1 MDKYSSQMIADLCNK
16 IDPEIV
22 EFWNTRK
29 EELELHDTLYDC
41 VDSVFEDF
49 FQGKT
54 GKEDLKEI
62 QKAVAKVCDQK
73 KRRLQKKAHTDNE
86 KYEISNKK
94 NPFHR
99 IYEEKE
105 FLSNAQWNQ
114 LYGGKSLSEVVME
127 KAEQVDTWKSEKAYI
142 IQCPIF
148 DTLRKS
154 GQKDAFYQD
163 LFMNIADI
171 INRDYAGNIRLFFV
185 SSPDFL
191 SEVPAFSTEG
201 KRKILTEMTE
211 QGVYEYL
218 VSNTEG
224 NYQVRYIAQN
234 EDGTLKTFDERD
246 RQILNFIV
254 SNVKENFTQS
264 KSVRFNIGDVARYL
278 YGSSRISDQH
288 VRDIEIRLKNM
299 ISLQFEYRMD
309 GIEKVYNLFQSYIAV
324 KEDLEGKKKG
334 ANVEIVFSDM
344 LFEAVEQ
351 KALIQ
356 VKTKEYNELEMPL
369 SKNMFYILQKER
381 ILLTKEQ
388 PYHMSKEYD
397 YLFFARRIAFQKG
410 QKKNISLLKT
420 SLEEFKSKG
429 IVVED
434 YKVVKDKFYITYVPL
449 SENERAD
456 WIGIEEG

>member
-1 MDKYSSQMIADLCNK
+1 M
-16 IDPEIV
+16 
-22 EFWNTRK
+22 
-29 EELELHDTLYDC
+29 
-41 VDSVFEDF
+41 
-49 FQGKT
+49 
-54 GKEDLKEI
+54 
-62 QKAVAKVCDQK
+62 
-73 KRRLQKKAHTDNE
+73 
-86 KYEISNKK
+86 
-94 NPFHR
+94 
-99 IYEEKE
+99 
-105 FLSNAQWNQ
+105 
-114 LYGGKSLSEVVME
+114 
-127 KAEQVDTWKSEKAYI
+127 
-142 IQCPIF
+142 
-148 DTLRKS
+148 
-154 GQKDAFYQD
+154 
-163 LFMNIADI
+163 
-171 INRDYAGNIRLFFV
+171 
-185 SSPDFL
+185 
-191 SEVPAFSTEG
+191 
-201 KRKILTEMTE
+201 
-211 QGVYEYL
+211 
-218 VSNTEG
+218 
-224 NYQVRYIAQN
+224 
-234 EDGTLKTFDERD
+234 KTFDERD

-309 GIEKVYNLFQSYIAV
+309 GIEKVYNLFQSYTAV

>member
-1 MDKYSSQMIADLCNK
+1 MIDDLCNK
-16 IDPEIV
+16 IDNDLV
-22 EFWNTRK
+22 EFWKNYR
-29 EELELHDTLYDC
+29 EELDLHDTLFDC
-41 VDSVFEDF
+41 VNSVFEDF

-62 QKAVAKVCDQK
+62 QKSVAKVCDQK
-73 KRRLQKKAHTDNE
+73 KRRLLKKAQTDGE
-86 KYEISNKK
+86 KYEISDKK

-105 FLSNAQWNQ
+105 FLSATQWKQ
-114 LYGGKSLSEVVME
+114 LYDGKTIEEVV
-127 KAEQVDTWKSEKAYI
+127 KARLEAVENWKSQKAYI
-142 IQCPIF
+142 VQCPIF
-148 DTLRKS
+148 EVLRKS
-154 GQKDAFYQD
+154 GRRDAFYQD

-171 INRDYAGNIRLFFV
+171 INRDYDGNIRLFFV

-191 SEVPAFSTEG
+191 SQVPVISPEG
-201 KRKILTEMTE
+201 KRKIVTEMTE

-234 EDGTLKTFDERD
+234 EDGSLKTFDERD

-254 SNVKENFTQS
+254 SNVKENFAQS
-264 KSVRFNIGDVARYL
+264 KSVRFNMGDVARYL
-278 YGSSRISDQH
+278 YGSSRISEQH

-299 ISLQFEYRMD
+299 ISLQLEYRMD
-309 GIEKVYNLFQSYIAV
+309 NREMVFNLFQSYTAI

-334 ANVEIVFSDM
+334 SNVEIVFSDM

-369 SKNMFYILQKER
+369 SKNIFYILQKER
-381 ILLTKEQ
+381 ISLTEQ
-388 PYHMSKEYD
+388 NSKKLSAEYD

-429 IVVED
+429 IVVKD
-434 YKVVKDKFYITYVPL
+434 YKINKDKFYIEYVPL
-449 SENERAD
+449 TENEKAD
-456 WIGIEEG
+456 WIEYKN